1 MLVIMDCWCFVERIW
16 ICVAN
21 FFAGLRLL
29 LHQIGAINWGLVT
42 FLNFNLVEYVHKMV
56 GVEGLDKILYGIIA
70 VAGIYKLIALFF
82 FRH

>member
-1 MLVIMDCWCFVERIW
+1 MFCRKDLDMCCKFLCWIAAFIASV
-16 ICVAN
+16 
-21 FFAGLRLL
+21 
-29 LHQIGAINWGLVT
+29 GAINWGLVT

>member
-1 MLVIMDCWCFVERIW
+1 MLVIIYYWFFVERILDMYCKVLCW
-16 ICVAN
+16 VAA
-21 FFAGLRLL
+21 FIAS
-29 LHQIGAINWGLVT
+29 IGAINWGLVA

-56 GVEGLDKILYGIIA
+56 GVEGLDKIIYGIIA